1 MRKSETSLRSLRE
14 LQLVPPP
21 ADDKL
26 FPSDPFSPS
35 EIVYTLPE
43 EDEEEGRDDTNNNRR
58 AAVQSTTRD
67 EMVIQVDNDNRVD
80 PPLVITTTN
89 PPRSQ
94 QSHPGV
100 EAAYVSEYFNGS
112 GSSRRRRSISRTPEK
127 KKKSLMKVNT
137 NGETNA
143 TRLSS
148 SSRRMSRDRGRDTD
162 IPILTKGRVSLHE
175 KQIKKNDKSG
185 SSTPPPKS
193 SNGGSTTNNNKPKPK
208 QKIFMIGNTKVFS
221 RQLIPP
227 TIYYNCTDNWIVEIN
242 NSTDEKKEGGSASEK
257 ESGKSST
264 ILQSY
269 SFQTEKEART
279 SAYANAPPQMIPFNQ
294 KDTCMLC
301 PTKFTFFKRG
311 RHCRNCGIVIC
322 SSYNCCTSTNKKYIP
337 ATYNIKNEKD
347 VTVCN
352 SCITISKRF
361 KHALVN
367 GRYGSAV
374 ELYMTGNINL
384 RVPFMPSSNKKK
396 GSSSEVM
403 YPIHAAVEG
412 KSEQLV
418 RWLVDVHY
426 CPLFASLPGNKN
438 GGSMSVE
445 GGVVEG
451 VGSILASKLISSA
464 SGNKFT
470 KDGKDNMITLKTSK
484 GRSVIDI
491 AMKTQ
496 HVGILRY
503 LINEKNVS
511 VYDVEDIELA
521 LGALEALVK
530 AWPEDV
536 ESADDLNED
545 KEDGSSRQRDH
556 GSGGS
561 EGYYSEKNSKSSS
574 KSSHTKQVRNSTR
587 TSSSSP
593 KKKEE
598 KVYSHSIHRSQKKKE
613 RMFLPRD
620 VHGKSVE
627 RHEGLGDVYDVEL
640 KESYSTDND
649 EDVRCNTIVLDDDD
663 NISYIC
669 RADVS
674 E

>member
-1 MRKSETSLRSLRE
+1 MRKSEASLRSLTE

-21 ADDKL
+21 AADDKL

-43 EDEEEGRDDTNNNRR
+43 EDEEEEGRDDTNNHRL
-58 AAVQSTTRD
+58 AATVQSTKRD
-67 EMVIQVDNDNRVD
+67 EMVIDVDNNNRVD
-80 PPLVITTTN
+80 PPLVITTTT

-94 QSHPGV
+94 RSHPDV

-112 GSSRRRRSISRTPEK
+112 GSSRRRRRSISRTPEK
-127 KKKSLMKVNT
+127 KSKSLIKVNT
-137 NGETNA
+137 SGDKELATTN
-143 TRLSS
+143 TKS

-175 KQIKKNDKSG
+175 KQIQKSGG
-185 SSTPPPKS
+185 SSTPPPTKS
-193 SNGGSTTNNNKPKPK
+193 SNGGANNKPKPK
-208 QKIFMIGNTKVFS
+208 QKIFMIGNTKVYS

-227 TIYYNCTDNWIVEIN
+227 TIYYNTSCDQWNVEIN
-242 NSTDEKKEGGSASEK
+242 NSSCDDTDKEEKK
-257 ESGKSST
+257 ST
-264 ILQSY
+264 VIQSY

-279 SAYANAPPQMIPFNQ
+279 SAYANAPPQMIPFQQ

-301 PTKFTFFKRG
+301 PTKFTFFKRPK
-311 RHCRNCGIVIC
+311 HCRNCGIVIC
-322 SSYNCCTSTNKKYIP
+322 SSYNCCTSTSKKYIP
-337 ATYNIKNEKD
+337 STYNIKSEKD
-347 VTVCN
+347 VTICN

-396 GSSSEVM
+396 GSSNSEVI
-403 YPIHAAVEG
+403 YPIHAAIEG
-412 KSEQLV
+412 KSEQSV

-438 GGSMSVE
+438 GGTMSVE

-470 KDGKDNMITLKTSK
+470 KDGKDNVPTLKTSK

-511 VYDVEDIELA
+511 VYDVEDIDLA

-536 ESADDLNED
+536 ESVDELDNSVD
-545 KEDGSSRQRDH
+545 KKDGSSSHRRDNGS
-556 GSGGS
+556 GSGG
-561 EGYYSEKNSKSSS
+561 N
-574 KSSHTKQVRNSTR
+574 
-587 TSSSSP
+587 
-593 KKKEE
+593 
-598 KVYSHSIHRSQKKKE
+598 
-613 RMFLPRD
+613 
-620 VHGKSVE
+620 
-627 RHEGLGDVYDVEL
+627 
-640 KESYSTDND
+640 
-649 EDVRCNTIVLDDDD
+649 VL
-663 NISYIC
+663 
-669 RADVS
+669 
-674 E
+674 

>member
-1 MRKSETSLRSLRE
+1 MRKSEASLRSLTE

-21 ADDKL
+21 PADDDKL

-43 EDEEEGRDDTNNNRR
+43 EDEEEGRDDTNINSRH
-58 AAVQSTTRD
+58 AAVQSSTRD
-67 EMVIQVDNDNRVD
+67 ELVIDVDNNNRVD
-80 PPLVITTTN
+80 SPLVITTTN

-94 QSHPGV
+94 RSHPDV

-112 GSSRRRRSISRTPEK
+112 GSSRRRRRSISRTPE

-137 NGETNA
+137 NGET
-143 TRLSS
+143 TTS

-175 KQIKKNDKSG
+175 KQIQKNESKPLS
-185 SSTPPPKS
+185 SSTPPKP
-193 SNGGSTTNNNKPKPK
+193 SNGSTTNNKPKPK
-208 QKIFMIGNTKVFS
+208 QKIFMIGNTKVYS
-221 RQLIPP
+221 RKLIPP
-227 TIYYNCTDNWIVEIN
+227 TIYYNPSADQWVVEIN
-242 NSTDEKKEGGSASEK
+242 NSCDDTEK
-257 ESGKSST
+257 ESGKST
-264 ILQSY
+264 IVIQSY

-294 KDTCMLC
+294 KETCMLC
-301 PTKFTFFKRG
+301 PTKFTFFKRPK
-311 RHCRNCGIVIC
+311 HCRNCGIVIC
-322 SSYNCCTSTNKKYIP
+322 SSYNCCTSISKKYIP
-337 ATYNIKNEKD
+337 TTYNIKNEKD

-396 GSSSEVM
+396 GSSSSEVM
-403 YPIHAAVEG
+403 YPIHAAIEG
-412 KSEQLV
+412 KSEQSV

-438 GGSMSVE
+438 GGTMSVE

-496 HVGILRY
+496 NVGILRY

-530 AWPEDV
+530 AWPEDS
-536 ESADDLNED
+536 ESVDELDNSVD
-545 KEDGSSRQRDH
+545 KKDGSSRHRRDNGS

-574 KSSHTKQVRNSTR
+574 KSSDTKQVRNGTR

-598 KVYSHSIHRSQKKKE
+598 RVYSHSIHRTKGKKE
-613 RMFLPRD
+613 RMVLPRD
-620 VHGKSVE
+620 VHGNSIDH
-627 RHEGLGDVYDVEL
+627 RQEGLGDVYDVEL
-640 KESYSTDND
+640 KKSYSTDND
-649 EDVRCNTIVLDDDD
+649 EEVRCSTIDLYDDDH
-663 NISYIC
+663 ISYIC
-669 RADVS
+669 RTDVS

>member
-1 MRKSETSLRSLRE
+1 MRKSEASLRSLRE

-21 ADDKL
+21 PSADDKL
-26 FPSDPFSPS
+26 FPLDPFSPS

-43 EDEEEGRDDTNNNRR
+43 EDEEEGRDDTNNNNRH
-58 AAVQSTTRD
+58 AAVQSTKRD
-67 EMVIQVDNDNRVD
+67 EMVIDVDNNNRVVD
-80 PPLVITTTN
+80 PPLVITTTT

-94 QSHPGV
+94 RSHPDV

-112 GSSRRRRSISRTPEK
+112 GLSRRRRRSISRTPE

-143 TRLSS
+143 TTSSS

-162 IPILTKGRVSLHE
+162 IPILTKGRVTLHE
-175 KQIKKNDKSG
+175 KQIQKSG
-185 SSTPPPKS
+185 SSTPPPPHKS
-193 SNGGSTTNNNKPKPK
+193 SNSSGNNKPKPK
-208 QKIFMIGNTKVFS
+208 QKIFMIGNTKVYS

-227 TIYYNCTDNWIVEIN
+227 TIYYSTSLDQWIVEIN
-242 NSTDEKKEGGSASEK
+242 NSSCDETEK
-257 ESGKSST
+257 ESGKST

-301 PTKFTFFKRG
+301 PTKFTFFKRPK
-311 RHCRNCGIVIC
+311 HCRNCGIVIC
-322 SSYNCCTSTNKKYIP
+322 SSYNCCTSTSKKYIP
-337 ATYNIKNEKD
+337 STYNIKNEKD

-384 RVPFMPSSNKKK
+384 RVPFMPSNKKK
-396 GSSSEVM
+396 GSSSSEVV

-412 KSEQLV
+412 KSEQSV

-438 GGSMSVE
+438 VGGMSVE

-470 KDGKDNMITLKTSK
+470 KDGKDNVPTLKTSK

-511 VYDVEDIELA
+511 VYDVEDIDLA

-536 ESADDLNED
+536 ESVEELDNSVD
-545 KEDGSSRQRDH
+545 KKDGSSSHRRDN
-556 GSGGS
+556 GSCGGS
-561 EGYYSEKNSKSSS
+561 EGYSYSEKNSKSSS
-574 KSSHTKQVRNSTR
+574 KSSDTKQVRNSTR
-587 TSSSSP
+587 PSSSSP

-598 KVYSHSIHRSQKKKE
+598 RVYSHSIHRTKKKKE
-613 RMFLPRD
+613 RM
-620 VHGKSVE
+620 K
-627 RHEGLGDVYDVEL
+627 GLNDVYDVEL
-640 KESYSTDND
+640 NKSYSTDND
-649 EDVRCNTIVLDDDD
+649 EEVRCSTIEVYDDD
-663 NISYIC
+663 NISHIC
-669 RADVS
+669 RTDVS

>member
-1 MRKSETSLRSLRE
+1 MRKSEASLRSLRE

-21 ADDKL
+21 PSADDKL
-26 FPSDPFSPS
+26 FPLDPFSPS

-43 EDEEEGRDDTNNNRR
+43 EDEEEGRDDTNNNNRH
-58 AAVQSTTRD
+58 AATVQSTTRD
-67 EMVIQVDNDNRVD
+67 ELVIDVNNNNRVD
-80 PPLVITTTN
+80 PPLVITTTT

-94 QSHPGV
+94 RTHPDV

-112 GSSRRRRSISRTPEK
+112 GSSRRRRRSVSRTPEK
-127 KKKSLMKVNT
+127 KSKSLMKVNT

-143 TRLSS
+143 TTS

-175 KQIKKNDKSG
+175 KQIQKNG
-185 SSTPPPKS
+185 SSTPPPLKS
-193 SNGGSTTNNNKPKPK
+193 SNGGGTNNRPKPK
-208 QKIFMIGNTKVFS
+208 QKIFMIGNTKVYS

-227 TIYYNCTDNWIVEIN
+227 TIYYNASSDQWIVEIN
-242 NSTDEKKEGGSASEK
+242 NSCDEPDKEGG
-257 ESGKSST
+257 KST
-264 ILQSY
+264 VIQSY

-279 SAYANAPPQMIPFNQ
+279 SAYANAPPEMIPFNQ

-301 PTKFTFFKRG
+301 PTKFTFFKRPK
-311 RHCRNCGIVIC
+311 HCRNCGIVIC
-322 SSYNCCTSTNKKYIP
+322 SSYNCCTSISKKYIP
-337 ATYNIKNEKD
+337 TSYNIKNEKD

-384 RVPFMPSSNKKK
+384 RVPFMPSNKKK
-396 GSSSEVM
+396 GSSSSEVM

-412 KSEQLV
+412 KSEQSV

-426 CPLFASLPGNKN
+426 CKLFASLPGNKN
-438 GGSMSVE
+438 VGGMSVE

-451 VGSILASKLISSA
+451 VGSILASKIISSA

-511 VYDVEDIELA
+511 VYDVEDIDLA

-536 ESADDLNED
+536 ESVDELDNNVD
-545 KEDGSSRQRDH
+545 KKDGSSRQRRDN
-556 GSGGS
+556 GSRGGS

-574 KSSHTKQVRNSTR
+574 KSSDTKQVRNGTR
-587 TSSSSP
+587 TSSSSS

-598 KVYSHSIHRSQKKKE
+598 RVYSHSIHRTKEKKE
-613 RMFLPRD
+613 RM
-620 VHGKSVE
+620 K
-627 RHEGLGDVYDVEL
+627 GLNDVYDAEL
-640 KESYSTDND
+640 NKSYSTDND
-649 EDVRCNTIVLDDDD
+649 EEVRCSTIEVYDDD
-663 NISYIC
+663 NISHIC
-669 RADVS
+669 RTDVS